1 MGINYLTSEWRDRR
15 NFGMCW
21 AHGITVV
28 CRLALDTWAAIHV
41 TYPPEIPAS
50 ETSDVLNR
58 LPGLDGLRGIAVL
71 AVVIYHA
78 DLGILSGGFL
88 GVDVFFVLSGFLITN
103 LLLTELINTDGI
115 DFKNFYIRRIRRL
128 VPALVAVLLVG
139 ILISGFLISDI
150 GYAFRRDL
158 PWALSFTLNWSYLFG
173 EHSYFVNIA
182 RPPVLQHLWSL
193 AIEEQFYL
201 VWPIALLGLHVVTRR
216 RFPLRGAIVI
226 VATLGAIAS
235 TLWMSYLSA
244 RHGYPIPN
252 DPSRVYF
259 GTDSHAMG
267 LLIGA
272 AAAALWRQE
281 HLKTPVTPD
290 RRAAMNLIGLSSLA
304 VVLWSF
310 FGTTELTPWIYH
322 GGFFWVSVATAILAV
337 IAAHPGLS
345 FGPRLGNRILSWFG
359 TRSYGMYLWHWPL
372 FTVTRP
378 GLDIAAPELFVH
390 TARLLALCVI
400 SEISYRYLELPIRRG
415 VIGDAISRWK
425 SDGLPR
431 PHISIV
437 TGTVASVAVLIF
449 AIAGLN
455 NAKAPD
461 VSILNGLGGI
471 TAIDDD
477 PTEAPTLAPLPV
489 NETNVKPT
497 DAQTV
502 LAKHGK
508 VVIFGDS
515 VVLSGREALRSE
527 IGKLSIDA
535 AVGRQP
541 NEIAKRIKIRRKE
554 DRLSADVV
562 IHMGTNGLVTQ
573 KDLEP
578 ILNQLRD
585 RRRVVVVNVQVP
597 RVWMKATNKM
607 IAKVIKHYPNVRL
620 ANWSA
625 ASKGKRKYFAPDGV
639 HLTKRGSRVF
649 AKLIERELN
658 AP

>member
-1 MGINYLTSEWRDRR
+1 MLK
-15 NFGMCW
+15 
-21 AHGITVV
+21 
-28 CRLALDTWAAIHV
+28 
-41 TYPPEIPAS
+41 
-50 ETSDVLNR
+50 R

-71 AVVIYHA
+71 AVVTYHA
-78 DLGILSGGFL
+78 DLGILPGGFL

-103 LLLTELINTDGI
+103 LLLAELIDRDAI

-128 VPALVAVLLVG
+128 VPALVAVLVAG
-139 ILISGFLISDI
+139 ILLAGFVVSDI
-150 GYAFRRDL
+150 GYTFRRDL
-158 PWALSFTLNWSYLFG
+158 PWALSFTLNWSYLIG
-173 EHSYFVNIA
+173 EQSYFVSIS
-182 RPPVLQHLWSL
+182 RPPILQHLWSL

-201 VWPIALLGLHVVTRR
+201 VWPAVLLGLHMATRR
-216 RFPLRGAIVI
+216 RFPLRGAIFVI
-226 VATLGAIAS
+226 ATCGAIGS
-235 TLWMSYLSA
+235 TLWMSYLSN

-272 AAAALWRQE
+272 AAAAVWRQE
-281 HLKTPVTPD
+281 RLNSPVTPD
-290 RRAAMNLIGLSSLA
+290 RRAALNLIGLSSLGFLVWA
-304 VVLWSF
+304 F
-310 FGTTELTPWIYH
+310 IGTTELTPWIYH
-322 GGFFWVSVATAILAV
+322 GGFFWVSVATAALAIV
-337 IAAHPGLS
+337 AAHHGLS
-345 FGPRLGNRILSWFG
+345 FGSRLGNRVLSWFG

-372 FTVTRP
+372 FTITRP
-378 GLDIAAPELFVH
+378 GLDIPAPDFIVHVGRFVALF
-390 TARLLALCVI
+390 VI
-400 SEISYRYLELPIRRG
+400 SEISYRFLELPIRQG
-415 VIGDAISRWK
+415 VIGEAISRWK
-425 SDGLPR
+425 ENGLPR

-437 TGTVASVAVLIF
+437 GGTVASVAVLIF
-449 AIAGLN
+449 AIAGVN
-455 NAKAPD
+455 GAKAPD

-477 PTEAPTLAPLPV
+477 PTEAPTLLPLPV

-497 DAQTV
+497 GAQKV

-515 VVLSGREALRSE
+515 VVLSGRDALRSE

-541 NEIAKRIKIRRKE
+541 NEIAKRIRIRRKE

-620 ANWSA
+620 ANWNKT
-625 ASKGKRKYFAPDGV
+625 SKGKRKYFAPDGV
-639 HLTKRGSRVF
+639 HLTQRGGRVF
-649 AKLIERELN
+649 AKMIERELN